1 MYGLARMK
9 NGWLLFPCEV
19 PAASTNRGGYMCV
32 EVTDPTYAAA
42 LQKSHITLLFGRTLF
57 NNLDVAQCVQQ
68 ILNESMVDEHDY
80 DLCSISIPSDDQR
93 NEVLVIAVMYSGS
106 YTEGRKWLQSQIEG
120 AIEKDVSALDVLAL
134 TPEALIT
141 DCKQHGI
148 LAISSVA

>member
-1 MYGLARMK
+1 
-9 NGWLLFPCEV
+9 
-19 PAASTNRGGYMCV
+19 
-32 EVTDPTYAAA
+32 
-42 LQKSHITLLFGRTLF
+42 

-93 NEVLVIAVMYSGS
+93 NEVLVIAVMHSGS
-106 YTEGRKWLQSQIEG
+106 YTEGRKWLQSQVEG
-120 AIEKDVSALDVLAL
+120 AIEKDVSALDILAL